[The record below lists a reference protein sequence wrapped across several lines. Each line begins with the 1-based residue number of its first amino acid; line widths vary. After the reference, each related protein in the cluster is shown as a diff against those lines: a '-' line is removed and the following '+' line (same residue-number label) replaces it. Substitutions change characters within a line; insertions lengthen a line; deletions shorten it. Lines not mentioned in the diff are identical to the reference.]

1 MNLTIG
7 NYSLTLSRG
16 AGRDPAT
23 PAPPSDAP
31 VLISMDQPRTPY
43 IFNHADNPRQNLQ
56 LIRETVASCMHA
68 RSEAVSRGRFHA
80 FIQGSDVP
88 HRFTQNLIGN
98 NLIGVGRSG
107 TSPLPSDHPLE
118 RLLQNPNPL
127 FDLSDLLELSCQWLD
142 ATGNSLWLKVRDGNG
157 MVIELWPVAAVSY
170 YIERGTDQ
178 LPSTYRFVQS
188 NISIPASDIIHIRR
202 ADIRTAP
209 FLGHAVLS
217 DMLDTAKADT
227 AVRLFQSRFFENDA
241 TPRAVLRWPAG
252 SMMTQDQMDQLRK
265 AWESKYGSPTNA
277 GRIGILPDGGEVQ
290 LLSNGAKELDF
301 SKSKRELR
309 DAIRAAFKVPQI
321 VLGDVEQVNL
331 ANAETS
337 YMVFMRDVV
346 DYTLAKHA
354 RAFTRSLASEFTLGG
369 AEATHHAGSGASNNA
384 WRAASAPP
392 IVIEHEPIV
401 PETEARFMSRVSE
414 LKQAMTIDEQRALV
428 NLPPLPAG
436 KGKVF
441 VIGGEVVGEDW
452 RQLPTH

>member
-1 MNLTIG
+1 MNLSLG
-7 NYSLTLSRG
+7 NYTLSLARS
-16 AGRDPAT
+16 A
-23 PAPPSDAP
+23 PAPPPNAP
-31 VLISMDQPRTPY
+31 VLISMDQPRQPY
-43 IFNHADNPRQNLQ
+43 IFNTADNPRQNLS

-80 FIQGSDVP
+80 YTMRSDLQN
-88 HRFTQNLIGN
+88 RSAQNLV
-98 NLIGVGRSG
+98 GVGRSG
-107 TSPLPSDHPLE
+107 TSPLPHDHPLE
-118 RLLQNPNPL
+118 RLLQYPNPL

-142 ATGNSLWLKVRDGNG
+142 ATGNALWLKVRDGNG
-157 MVIELWPVAAVSY
+157 MPIELWPVAAVSF

-178 LPSTYRFVQS
+178 LPSTYRFTQS

-227 AVRLFQSRFFENDA
+227 AVRLFQSRFFDNDA

-337 YMVFMRDVV
+337 YHVFMRDVV

-354 RAFTRSLASEFTLGG
+354 RAFTRALAPEFSASQHTPYPAPHTLLVEHDPIIPESE
-369 AEATHHAGSGASNNA
+369 AN
-384 WRAASAPP
+384 
-392 IVIEHEPIV
+392 
-401 PETEARFMSRVSE
+401 FMSRVSE
-414 LKQAMTIDEQRALV
+414 LKQSMTIDEQRALV
-428 NLPPLPAG
+428 NLPPLPG
-436 KGKVF
+436 NKGKVF

-452 RQLPTH
+452 RKIPTN